1 MTTALTVAVAESDRV
16 LALPGAGVP
25 VLTDAERRR
34 LAAARTERARAD
46 FLAAHLL
53 ARLCVARHTGGAA
66 RDVVLE
72 QRCPLCSGPHGRPR
86 VAGARCGVSLS
97 YADGVVAA
105 SAADHP
111 VGIDIERLPGAAAG
125 RDAPAP
131 GPRGYGSFLTRG
143 EIDRIR
149 GSPAP
154 RSAFLRL
161 WVRKEALVKL
171 TARGLPAMADT
182 DLSQLPPHPAA
193 PDRPHRLGRI
203 LLYDLSDVPSDVIG
217 AVAVTAPGPPA
228 GPGSPAASGMQSLT
242 IDDLIDTL
250 SFQGAEP

>member
-16 LALPGAGVP
+16 LALPGAGVS

-97 YADGVVAA
+97 YADGGGGGLGRR
-105 SAADHP
+105 SPRRH
-111 VGIDIERLPGAAAG
+111 RHRAAARSRRREG
-125 RDAPAP
+125 CARARPARLRLLPDPRRDRPDPRIPPRPA
-131 GPRGYGSFLTRG
+131 RRSCACGYGR
-143 EIDRIR
+143 
-149 GSPAP
+149 
-154 RSAFLRL
+154 
-161 WVRKEALVKL
+161 
-171 TARGLPAMADT
+171 
-182 DLSQLPPHPAA
+182 
-193 PDRPHRLGRI
+193 RPW
-203 LLYDLSDVPSDVIG
+203 SS
-217 AVAVTAPGPPA
+217 
-228 GPGSPAASGMQSLT
+228 
-242 IDDLIDTL
+242 
-250 SFQGAEP
+250 